1 MIDIF
6 GEKNTQDYQY
16 GWCGWAVQ
24 TDELT
29 RTMLSWIVVFLLYLL
44 KWDCSFL
51 FWKKMRLS
59 RELSSVGKDNV

>member
-24 TDELT
+24 TDELA
-29 RTMLSWIVVFLLYLL
+29 RTMLSWIVVFFTLPL
-44 KWDCSFL
+44 
-51 FWKKMRLS
+51 KMRLLFFILK
-59 RELSSVGKDNV
+59 ENEIVPWT